1 MVNYLFDRV
10 PGEHAKS
17 LAVTMKVL
25 NTSPHDIFFVSQE
38 GQQIFTHK

>member
-1 MVNYLFDRV
+1 MVNYLLDHF
-10 PGEHAKS
+10 PEEHAKL
-17 LAVTMKVL
+17 LAVTMEVL